1 VPHRIRV
8 ANLYQAL
15 QTRLQLTLCAGEAG
29 LQRTLLDDALDA
41 ERDTIVGSLTY
52 IHPNRIQLIGR
63 SEQTYLQQLT
73 RDKRSQAL
81 EQLFQSCTRA
91 VVLVDGVP
99 ADDDLCY
106 WAERSSLALFRT
118 PLPDRVVLDNLQH
131 FAALNLSEKITLHG
145 VFLEVLGM
153 GVLLTG
159 DAGIGKSEL
168 ALELITR
175 GSRLI
180 ADDAPQFC
188 RIAPEIIS
196 GTCPS
201 LLLGMLEV
209 RGLGVLDIQAMF
221 GDNAIK
227 ANKYLRLIVCL
238 QTRQEQPP
246 QRLVTQQAT
255 REVLGTRI
263 PCVTLLMAPG
273 RNLAILVEAAVRSHL
288 LKLKGIDTTEQFV
301 QRQHAALQP
310 MDDDAA

>member
-1 VPHRIRV
+1 MPHRIRV

-41 ERDTIVGSLTY
+41 ERDTIVGPLTY

-63 SEQTYLQQLT
+63 SEQDYLQQLT

-81 EQLFQSCTRA
+81 ERLFQSCTRA

-106 WAERSSLALFRT
+106 WAEHSGLPLFRT
-118 PLPDRVVLDNLQH
+118 PLSDRVVLDNLQH

-227 ANKYLRLIVCL
+227 TNKYLRLIVCL
-238 QTRQEQPP
+238 QTRREHPP

-288 LKLKGIDTTEQFV
+288 LKLKGVDTTEQFV
-301 QRQHAALQP
+301 QRQQAALQP
-310 MDDDAA
+310 MDDDAV